1 MLTPHRE
8 AKLQARRDL
17 HEGLQDAAYL
27 YLSGNTGKFKVVYV
41 RSLTEWGALG
51 DVKGTSL
58 VYAERNDTRKSQIIF
73 LIDQHIPERGDV
85 VAIAHGGECWRV
97 DNVEPV
103 YNITV
108 AANVTRLTAKEEI
121 LYKVPPAVA
130 AYSEAIGYLPTA
142 EIVTGD
148 PQAFLPTMA
157 AFVDTPAGFIGGAD
171 IEVDS
176 G

>member
-17 HEGLQDAAYL
+17 HSGLQDAAYL
-27 YLSGNTGKFKVVYV
+27 YYAGNSKGKLKLVYV

-73 LIDQHIPERGDV
+73 LVDQHIPERGDV
-85 VAIAHGGECWRV
+85 VAISPLDVWRV

-103 YNITV
+103 YNVTV
-108 AANVTRLTAKEEI
+108 AANVVRMTAKEAA
-121 LYKVPPAVA
+121 LYKSPPQLA
-130 AYSEAIGYLPTA
+130 AYSEANGLLPTA
-142 EIVTGD
+142 AVAVE
-148 PQAFLPTMA
+148 
-157 AFVDTPAGFIGGAD
+157 TPASAVPFASVSVEVPSGLLQTAN

>member
-27 YLSGNTGKFKVVYV
+27 YYSGNTGKLKVVYV
-41 RSLTEWGALG
+41 RSHTEWGALG
-51 DVKGTSL
+51 DVAGTSL
-58 VYAERNDTRKSQIIF
+58 IYAERNDTRKSQIIF
-73 LIDQHIPERGDV
+73 LVEQHMPERGDV
-85 VAIAHGGECWRV
+85 VAIGPGDIWRI
-97 DNVEPV
+97 DNIEPV

-108 AANVTRLTAKEEI
+108 AANVTRLTSKEGA
-121 LYKVPPAVA
+121 LYKVPPQAA
-130 AYSEAIGYLPTA
+130 AYSAVDGLLPFC
-142 EIVTGD
+142 EVEVT
-148 PQAFLPTMA
+148 QALLPSMSA
-157 AFVDTPAGFIGGAD
+157 ALDTPAGFMPGVE

>member
-1 MLTPHRE
+1 MLTHHRE

-27 YLSGNTGKFKVVYV
+27 YMSGNAAGPIKLVYV

-73 LIDQHIPERGDV
+73 LVEQHTPERGDV
-85 VAIAHGGECWRV
+85 VAIAPGDVWRV

-103 YNITV
+103 YNITQ
-108 AANVTRLTAKEEI
+108 AANVARLGPKEQA
-121 LYKVPPAVA
+121 LYKSPPEAVVYSA
-130 AYSEAIGYLPTA
+130 AWGLLPTA
-142 EIVTGD
+142 
-148 PQAFLPTMA
+148 A
-157 AFVDTPAGFIGGAD
+157 